1 MATIKKSTN
10 NKCWREWAGKGTLL
24 HYWWECKLVQPPW
37 RTVWRLF
44 VVAVVVV
51 LLLYLDS
58 FCDPMDCS
66 PPGSSIHG
74 ASQARILEWVAIS
87 LSRASSQPSNQICV
101 SCIGR
106 WIFYH
111 WATIWRFL
119 KKLKTEPSYDL
130 ALPVLGI
137 YPDKT
142 IIWKDTCT
150 PMFIVALF
158 TIVKTRKQPKCL
170 SIDECIK
177 MWYT

>member
-1 MATIKKSTN
+1 MKIFSTPLIIRGVQIKTTMRYNFKPARLASIKKPTS
-10 NKCWREWAGKGTLL
+10 NKCWRGCGEREPSFL

-111 WATIWRFL
+111 
-119 KKLKTEPSYDL
+119 
-130 ALPVLGI
+130 
-137 YPDKT
+137 
-142 IIWKDTCT
+142 
-150 PMFIVALF
+150 
-158 TIVKTRKQPKCL
+158 
-170 SIDECIK
+170 
-177 MWYT
+177 